1 MSENHHIVRIEWHIK
16 GYHVFRIKPH
26 TDLEL
31 QVSHDVNNRYDEHA
45 MKVCCPSVQ
54 EIPSHLLR
62 ASAFRQRH
70 NACLVKDIAGK
81 SNLFQVT
88 GTFLLLIASIE
99 VLVQFAKLCL
109 ANKHAQVC
117 NSFIWLD
124 LILYTP
130 VNNLHYVRTDL
141 PELNQY

>member
-16 GYHVFRIKPH
+16 GYHVFCIKPH

-31 QVSHDVNNRYDEHA
+31 QVSHDVNNQYDEHA

-62 ASAFRQRH
+62 ASA
-70 NACLVKDIAGK
+70 
-81 SNLFQVT
+81 
-88 GTFLLLIASIE
+88 SIE

-109 ANKHAQVC
+109 AYKHAQVC

-130 VNNLHYVRTDL
+130 VNNLQLCQDRSSGVEPVLSKDILLKDTIQLSR
-141 PELNQY
+141 